1 MTARREVSVPCPKC
15 GQSNAD
21 TVRYCTRCHFPLR
34 FVCPACAHVQPR
46 GGTCEACGVDFVK
59 YAMVQLAQVELRS
72 ERQQA
77 RKKKQVVVFRE
88 VVLAVV
94 TGGFSLLKYLRP
106 RR

>member
-1 MTARREVSVPCPKC
+1 M
-15 GQSNAD
+15 
-21 TVRYCTRCHFPLR
+21 
-34 FVCPACAHVQPR
+34 
-46 GGTCEACGVDFVK
+46 CGVDFVK
-59 YAMVQLAQVELRS
+59 YGMVQLAQVELRS

-77 RKKKQVVVFRE
+77 RKKKQAVVFRE